1 MLKRFVYGILALVM
15 VGMISG
21 CNSPERFPEAL
32 QLKPNDKVYTRFNIW
47 YRKPDEISARNHLLG
62 KILPF
67 GTQIDVKTVNVSR
80 VSPYSYTWDISF
92 SPVNSKTRY
101 TVTFDEQLMLQSLD
115 SYLQK
120 LFTLKD
126 RAQLLKG
133 IDKKFLK
140 DIDQGRVVPK
150 MTREEVL
157 LTYGYPPPHRNFS
170 LKNDTWI
177 YQLKDFSSRRVI
189 FRGGKVRSIINMD

>member
-1 MLKRFVYGILALVM
+1 MLKRLVYALLAVLT
-15 VGMISG
+15 VGLIGG
-21 CNSPERFPEAL
+21 CSSPEIFPEAM
-32 QLKPNDKVYTRFNIW
+32 QLKPNEKIYTRFNIW
-47 YRKPDEISARNHLLG
+47 HRKPIEISARNHLRG

-67 GTQIDVKTVNVSR
+67 GTQIDVKTVEISR
-80 VSPYSYTWDISF
+80 ISPYSDTWIIAF
-92 SPVNSKTRY
+92 TPINSKTVY
-101 TVTFDEQLMLQSLD
+101 QIAFDEQLMLQTID

-120 LFTLKD
+120 LFTRKS
-126 RAQLLKG
+126 RAQLIKD

-140 DIDQGRVVPK
+140 DINRGQVVPK

-177 YQLKDFSSRRVI
+177 YQIKDFSSRRVI
-189 FRGGKVRSIINMD
+189 FRGGKVRSIIDMD